1 MPAQNRILFLQGPP
15 SVFWPELAD
24 AFQAQ
29 GDQVFKINFCPADSL
44 FWRRAGAF
52 SYRGRF
58 TGWEA
63 YLDDFI
69 TRHAI
74 THILYYADQ
83 LVYHRSAGR
92 LARSR
97 GIQSI
102 AFEYGYLRPDWLTL
116 ERNGMGVYSHFP
128 NDPATIRAI
137 AASAKAPDMQVR
149 YPYSFLAEAV
159 AEVTFNLSNVFLRP
173 LYPFFDTD
181 KYYHPLIDYLS
192 WGTRSWRQWRAKT
205 HTHQT
210 LAQIQ
215 SGAWPFFLLALQ
227 LQSDYQIRRNS
238 HYQHLSHMLEEVIAS
253 FAHSASKEARL
264 VIKQHPLDNGMEN
277 WLAIINGFAQRHK
290 VEDRVILIDGGSV
303 EDILPK
309 ASGCVLVNST
319 VGLFSIR
326 ALCPTKVLGI
336 AVFDIAGL
344 THQGSLDDFWTSPE
358 PVDPDLAR
366 DLVWAMA
373 ATIQVKGSFYDPL
386 GRKAA
391 QAEIVRRL
399 QNDLIN
405 APGAFIAPPP
415 RLEKARSSGVPL
427 DE

>member
-1 MPAQNRILFLQGPP
+1 MAAHNRILFLQGPP

-24 AFQAQ
+24 AFQAA
-29 GDQVFKINFCPADSL
+29 GDEVFKINFCPADSL
-44 FWRRAGAF
+44 FWRRPGAYA
-52 SYRGRF
+52 YRGRF
-58 TGWEA
+58 SGWEA
-63 YLDDFI
+63 YLGDFI

-83 LVYHRSAGR
+83 QAYHRIAGA
-92 LARSR
+92 LARAR
-97 GIQSI
+97 GIQAI
-102 AFEYGYLRPDWLTL
+102 AIEFGYLRPDWLTV

-128 NDPATIRAI
+128 NDAGTIRSI
-137 AASAKAPDMQVR
+137 AARAQAPDMQVR

-159 AEVTFNLSNVFLRP
+159 AEVTFNLANVFLRP
-173 LYPFFDTD
+173 LYPFFNAD

-192 WGTRSWRQWRAKT
+192 WGTRSWRQWRAQART
-205 HTHQT
+205 QQT
-210 LAQIQ
+210 LSQIE

-238 HYQHLSHMLEEVIAS
+238 HYQHLSQMLEEVISS
-253 FAHSASKEARL
+253 FAQSAAKDARL

-277 WLAIINGFAQRHK
+277 WLAIITSLAQRHK

-303 EDILPK
+303 ETILPK

-326 ALCPTKVLGI
+326 ALCPIKVLGI

-344 THQGSLDDFWTSPE
+344 THQGSLDEFWTSPE
-358 PVDPDLAR
+358 PVDPALAQ
-366 DLVWAMA
+366 DLVRAMS

-405 APGAFIAPPP
+405 EPGAFVAPPP
-415 RLEKARSSGVPL
+415 RLAQADALGVPL
-427 DE
+427 D